1 MQVKAMR
8 MLAWK
13 YPLAAA
19 ASAEKVRL
27 TYADVCSLPLPR
39 TLTYSDVC

>member
-13 YPLAAA
+13 YPLAAS

-27 TYADVCSLPLPR
+27 RQYK
-39 TLTYSDVC
+39 